1 MKQLIT
7 LFSFLFFASI
17 GMVKAQDCPRHIEG
31 DSLKTAPVYFYY
43 SQYIKKKD
51 FEKAYPFWRTLYDKA
66 PGLSSI
72 IFYDGEEILKDKIEK
87 TKDNP
92 ALQSAY
98 QDTLIQLYDKW
109 VKCHGNDDYIL
120 GTKKAQAQI
129 QYKNDISGAKISLE
143 RSLELSD
150 KYPVVMQTYFNLLN
164 YQYQNGQISGDTITA
179 KYDVLIAKLDKNI
192 AKNGQYVSSYKDAK
206 TAIENAYIQ
215 NFADKSNP
223 EVCAKLLAIY
233 LKQYQANPND
243 PTTVQNVYE
252 KTRGCADSALNV
264 ELLQKLNQLNPSYSY
279 AVRLANIYIKANK
292 LDEAYLLYEN
302 AIAHEPDAS
311 NKSDLY
317 LLLANMKAD
326 KDLFPESRE
335 LARKAL
341 ALDSTNAR
349 AYFLI
354 GYLYASSG
362 KLCSASGV
370 GFQAQIVL
378 WPAFDNFKKA
388 VEYGEED
395 IKIEAQK
402 MLDLYKQYLP
412 TKADVAAKKLTVG
425 APYTVKCWIEEE
437 TTVQIK

>member
-1 MKQLIT
+1 MKKLT
-7 LFSFLFFASI
+7 TLLFSLIFVATAQL
-17 GMVKAQDCPRHIEG
+17 KAEDCPRHIDD

-43 SQYIKKKD
+43 SQYFKKKD
-51 FEKAYPFWRTLYDKA
+51 FEKVYPYWRTLYDKA

-98 QDTLIQLYDKW
+98 QDTLIEMYDKW
-109 VKCHGNDDYIL
+109 IKCHGNEDFVL
-120 GTKKAQAQI
+120 GTKKAPAQI
-129 QYKNDISGAKISLE
+129 NYKNDLEGAKQSLE

-150 KYPVVMQTYFNLLN
+150 RYPVVMQTYFNLLN
-164 YQYQNGQISGDTITA
+164 YLYQNDKIDAVTITS
-179 KYDVLIAKLDKNI
+179 KYEELIARLDKNI
-192 AKNGQYVSSYKDAK
+192 AKNDQYVSSYKDAK
-206 TAIENAYIQ
+206 NSIENTYLQ

-223 EVCAKLLAIY
+223 EVCAKLLEIY
-233 LKQYQANPND
+233 LKQYHTKPND
-243 PTTVQNVYE
+243 PATVQNVYE
-252 KTRGCADSALNV
+252 RTRGCADSALNV
-264 ELLQKLNQLNPSYSY
+264 ELLEKLNQLSPNYSY
-279 AVRLANIYIKANK
+279 AVRLANLYIKANK
-292 LDEAYLLYEN
+292 TDEAYKLYEN
-302 AIAHEPDAS
+302 AISHETDSS
-311 NKSDLY
+311 NISDLY

-326 KDLFPESRE
+326 KDQFPESRE

-341 ALDSTNAR
+341 AQDSTNAR

-362 KLCSASGV
+362 KLCGPGV
-370 GFQAQIVL
+370 GFQSQIVL
-378 WPAFDNFKKA
+378 WPAFDYFRKA
-388 VEYGEED
+388 VEYGDEEV
-395 IKIEAQK
+395 KTEANK
-402 MLDLYKQYLP
+402 MLDMYKQYLP